1 MTSLAAGCGCS
12 IRFSLCRDAPPL
24 PLGRARAAGPQGL
37 ACGGV
42 ASLASK
48 LETVLIWG
56 TFRTDPLLGAGHPD
70 HPAVDRGQRSVLR
83 R

>member
-12 IRFSLCRDAPPL
+12 IRFSLRRDAPPSA
-24 PLGRARAAGPQGL
+24 PGQGQ
-37 ACGGV
+37 
-42 ASLASK
+42 SRLASR